1 MGKPKEKNGSMK
13 LFDDDS
19 IELDGGVS
27 KIDIN
32 EEFARRYEHN
42 KKREDLQRLHEMEKK
57 GVVSFRDEDSEV
69 SSSEEEEDILK
80 PSKKQD
86 LEFFDALIKVKKQD
100 PLLKT
105 KEAKLFF
112 SDSESSSEDEN
123 DNKNENQKLDNNNDV
138 RKGKKPMYLK
148 DVVSK
153 HLIEEGPEFDDN
165 DDDENDDVEV
175 NNRNSDGN
183 VKVKSY
189 LEEQEESRRE
199 FLKEFEEA
207 ANVEDEE
214 GDFLRMK
221 TGKVEEEEDD
231 GEFGKKLDDF
241 FGEDEILD
249 EKTKFLKDYF
259 GNQLWL
265 DNGKNNKILDE
276 DVGFSEDEKEIEK
289 QEDFERGINFRFEE
303 NAGDRV
309 MGHSR
314 KVEGSV
320 RKKENARKF
329 QRERKE
335 ERMVQAEFERNEE
348 LKHLKN
354 LKKKEI
360 KEKMQKIREAAGI
373 GEDGTCL
380 LDEDDL
386 EEEFD
391 PQEYDRKMK
400 EAFDNKYYDAEDV
413 NPEFGSGSDEDAAE
427 YEKPDFDKEDR
438 LLGLPNGWDE
448 AKETRDGFLAAR
460 QRILNSKV
468 DGKDESELVED
479 EGNDPKDGKRKR
491 KRKPSEVEKAVRE
504 QLMEEY
510 YKLDYED
517 TIGDLKTRFKYKP
530 VKSKR
535 FGLSSE
541 EILMMDDKELN
552 QYVSLKKLAP
562 YREKEWKVPRI
573 KTYQQKQRNK
583 GLVEGETSNTN
594 NKDNKKTKRNGLEKP
609 KVVSVAENEKSKME
623 ESNGDTINLSRR
635 IQTKENEAL
644 VQRMVEIFASIG
656 SNSKLSA
663 QNARFLTKFIPEA
676 GLNHQEEQGKTFDSL
691 NRL

>member
-1 MGKPKEKNGSMK
+1 MHSPASFFVLDKALKKSVISYGKPKNLREMGKPKEKNGSMK

-19 IELDGGVS
+19 NELDSGIS
-27 KIDIN
+27 KIEIN

-105 KEAKLFF
+105 KEAKLFL
-112 SDSESSSEDEN
+112 SDSESMSEDEN
-123 DNKNENQKLDNNNDV
+123 DNNNENQKLDNNNDG

-165 DDDENDDVEV
+165 DDDVEL

-189 LEEQEESRRE
+189 LEEQEESKRE

-214 GDFLRMK
+214 GDFLRIK
-221 TGKVEEEEDD
+221 IGNGEEEEDD
-231 GEFGKKLDDF
+231 GEIGKKLDVI
-241 FGEDEILD
+241 FGEDENLD
-249 EKTKFLKDYF
+249 ENMKFFKDFF
-259 GNQLWL
+259 GNNLWF
-265 DNGKNNKILDE
+265 DNGKNNKIADE
-276 DVGFSEDEKEIEK
+276 DVGFSEDEEEIEK
-289 QEDFERGINFRFEE
+289 QEDFERGINFRFEK

-360 KEKMQKIREAAGI
+360 KEKMQKIREVAGI

-380 LDEDDL
+380 LYEDDL

-413 NPEFGSGSDEDAAE
+413 NPEFGSGSDEDVAE
-427 YEKPDFDKEDR
+427 YEKPDFDEEDR
-438 LLGLPNGWDE
+438 LLGLQNGWDE
-448 AKETRDGFLAAR
+448 AKETRDGFLSTR
-460 QRILNSKV
+460 QRILESKV
-468 DGKDESELVED
+468 DGKDESELLED
-479 EGNDPKDGKRKR
+479 EGSDPQEGKRKR
-491 KRKPSEVEKAVRE
+491 KRKPSEVEKAVKE

-583 GLVEGETSNTN
+583 GLLEGETSNTN
-594 NKDNKKTKRNGLEKP
+594 NKDNNKTRRNGLEKP
-609 KVVSVAENEKSKME
+609 KVVGVAENEKSKME
-623 ESNGDTINLSRR
+623 ESNGDTTNLSRR
-635 IQTKENEAL
+635 SKRRHRQAEL
-644 VQRMVEIFASIG
+644 
-656 SNSKLSA
+656 KLSRSRLIA
-663 QNARFLTKFIPEA
+663 YGKIHSKPKSTK
-676 GLNHQEEQGKTFDSL
+676 H
-691 NRL
+691 